1 LGFGVGELV
10 VVEARR
16 WVVREYWKVI
26 PGFCLLVCVIWYKGV
41 GRAWVTSVEGRCG
54 NGGPLDEREES

>member
-1 LGFGVGELV
+1 M
-10 VVEARR
+10 
-16 WVVREYWKVI
+16 REYWKVI